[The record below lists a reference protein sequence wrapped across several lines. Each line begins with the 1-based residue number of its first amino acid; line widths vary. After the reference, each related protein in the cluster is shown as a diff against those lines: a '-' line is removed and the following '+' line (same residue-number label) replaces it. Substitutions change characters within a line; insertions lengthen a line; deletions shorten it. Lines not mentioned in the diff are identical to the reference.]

1 MSRRRLFVP
10 PERLHTTPITVT
22 GEEHHHLARVLR
34 ARPGDAITLFDGAG
48 AEVDA
53 RVVRVGRAETELSPA
68 LDSPARPGAARAE
81 TPLVLLTAVPR
92 GGRMDFLVQKCCELG
107 VSRIVPVIAARS
119 VARPE
124 PGRRARW
131 EKIARE
137 AARQCG
143 RADVPV
149 VAAPADLAAAL
160 AAPELPA
167 RRLMLSPDEAAR
179 SLRALL
185 PDRAATALLV
195 GPEGGLAPTETD
207 AARLAGFV
215 PAGLGPRILRVET
228 AAIVAVALAEEAFG
242 ALSPASGPGR

>member
-10 PERLHTTPITVT
+10 PDRMRATPITVT

-48 AEVDA
+48 GELEA
-53 RVVRVGRAETELSPA
+53 RVVRVGRAETELAP
-68 LDSPARPGAARAE
+68 RPGGRPEAAPHAPPSVA
-81 TPLVLLTAVPR
+81 PLVLLTAVPR
-92 GGRMDFLVQKCCELG
+92 GGRMDFLVQKCSELG
-107 VSRIVPVIAARS
+107 VSRIVPIIAERS

-149 VAAPADLAAAL
+149 VEAPATLAAAL
-160 AAPELPA
+160 AAPDLPE
-167 RRLMLSPDEAAR
+167 RRLVLSPAPAGR

-185 PDRAATALLV
+185 PDPAPTALLV
-195 GPEGGLAPTETD
+195 GPEGGLA
-207 AARLAGFV
+207 AAESEAAEAAGFV
-215 PAGLGPRILRVET
+215 PVSLGARILRVET

-242 ALSPASGPGR
+242 ALSPPEG